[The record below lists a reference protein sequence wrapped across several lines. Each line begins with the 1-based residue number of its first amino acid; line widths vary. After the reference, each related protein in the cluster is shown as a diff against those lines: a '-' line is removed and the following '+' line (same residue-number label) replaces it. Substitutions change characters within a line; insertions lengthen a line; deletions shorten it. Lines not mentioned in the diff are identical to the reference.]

1 MAFSGM
7 EWIIVGVIVIALFFG
22 GAKMIPQ
29 FAQSLGKARGEYER
43 GKLQVE
49 KELGEARAAARV
61 AGQACGTCG
70 RAVVPSEAYCSGCG
84 TARPQLAAA

>member
-7 EWIIVGVIVIALFFG
+7 EWVVVGVIVIVLFFG

-29 FAQSLGKARGEYER
+29 LAQSVGKARGEYER

-49 KELGEARAAARV
+49 KELRDARAAPRV
-61 AGQACGTCG
+61 PGQACATCG
-70 RAVVPSEAYCSGCG
+70 RALMPSEAYCSGCG
-84 TARPQLAAA
+84 TARPQPAAA